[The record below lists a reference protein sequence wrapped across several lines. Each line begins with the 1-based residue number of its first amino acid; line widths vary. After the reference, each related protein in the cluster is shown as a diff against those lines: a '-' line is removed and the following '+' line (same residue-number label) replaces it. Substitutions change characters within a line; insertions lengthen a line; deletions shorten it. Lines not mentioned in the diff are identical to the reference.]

1 MSRLVVAA
9 LVLLITVGG
18 LFGAAAWNRGG
29 DVQSIVLTERELRL
43 AWNWPSDGPDARLRL
58 QWQPRYEPQDARLWL
73 TDLKLREIGFTTGVP
88 AGAPEAELF
97 YGRSLPRL
105 AWVAF
110 ELNGPAWRLIEQRI
124 AMRTAPDPANP
135 TRPYRLAMESRLV
148 PIDAA
153 VTPEPLR
160 RRYANATVIVM
171 PAVIRM
177 RYRSTE
183 KEGPSVWGEV
193 ESLVTSEIT
202 IPSRLR
208 GHLPPPAKAS
218 DEWPRYEVDFRVG
231 RLGAPWVEDIR
242 LLSNDD

>member
-1 MSRLVVAA
+1 M
-9 LVLLITVGG
+9 ITVGG
-18 LFGAAAWNRGG
+18 LFGAAAWNRSG
-29 DVQSIVLTERELRL
+29 DVQSIVLTEREVRL
-43 AWNWPSDGPDARLRL
+43 AWNGLRIRPRRIRLRL
-58 QWQPRYEPQDARLWL
+58 QWQPRRVAQDARLWL

-124 AMRTAPDPANP
+124 EMSRPPDLAEP
-135 TRPYRLAMESRLV
+135 TRAFERPLERSRLV

-160 RRYANATVIVM
+160 RSYADAPVIVM

-177 RYRSTE
+177 RYFSNE

-193 ESLVTSEIT
+193 DALVSPEIS
-202 IPSRLR
+202 IPAHLR
-208 GHLPPPAKAS
+208 GHLPPPKAS
-218 DEWPRYEVDFRVG
+218 DEEPRYEVDFRVG
-231 RLGAPWVEDIR
+231 RLGAPGSRTSARSAFI
-242 LLSNDD
+242 DDG

>member
-1 MSRLVVAA
+1 MSRLVVATV
-9 LVLLITVGG
+9 VLLITVGG

-43 AWNWPSDGPDARLRL
+43 AWNGSLDRSEIRLRL
-58 QWQPRYEPQDARLWL
+58 EWQPRPTAQDARLWL

-88 AGAPEAELF
+88 AGAPEAEMF
-97 YGRSLPRL
+97 YNRSLPRL

-110 ELNGPAWRLIEQRI
+110 ELNGPAWRLIERR
-124 AMRTAPDPANP
+124 MEMSRPPDLAEP
-135 TRPYRLAMESRLV
+135 TRAHGWPRERSRLV

-160 RRYANATVIVM
+160 RRYAGAPVIVM

-177 RYRSTE
+177 RYFSSE

-193 ESLVTSEIT
+193 EALVSPEIS
-202 IPSRLR
+202 IPARLR
-208 GHLPPPAKAS
+208 GHLPPPTAS
-218 DEWPRYEVDFRVG
+218 DEEPRYEVDFRVG

-242 LLSNDD
+242 PIGVH